1 MISCTFQH
9 LEGIGTKKEHNLWR
23 NGITSW
29 KDLEALQN
37 KQRYLFEDTANES
50 KKLPLHLAQK
60 ALIEEN
66 AEFFAKKLPRREYY
80 RIALSFPEKTL
91 FLDIETT
98 GLSKFYDTITIVGWS
113 MGREYNV
120 FIKGDTD
127 ESLRK
132 AISNAKTI
140 VTFNGSLFDLPF
152 ILWQFENINIPLC
165 HIDLRFLAKRVGLSG
180 GQKAI
185 ENMIGIKR
193 PEGLS
198 NLKSKDAP
206 GLWYKYLWGETSSL
220 KKLIAYNHAD
230 IEGMKAIFDYVIDR
244 ILEKS
249 QAPLNVL
256 SVPRFSEN
264 QSKINW
270 TTKKSNRAEG
280 IYIHPYKG
288 KWGPTI
294 SLKDLSLS
302 SNEINFRVI
311 GIDLSGSEIRPTG
324 WCILENGRAVTKCFK
339 SDDEI
344 IEETIKSRPNLV
356 SIDSP
361 LSLPKGRN
369 TVSDDD
375 PGRNTY
381 GIMRCCERTL
391 KKRGINVYP
400 SLINSMQR
408 LTARGIKFAQHFRSL
423 GIPVI
428 ESYPG
433 AAQDI
438 MGIPRK
444 RASLEFLAK
453 GLGKFGI
460 RGEFIR
466 RPVSHDELDAITSAI
481 VGLFFWSGKFEALG
495 NEDEEYLIIPDI
507 NINPTAWKKRKV
519 IGFSGPIA
527 AGKTTAGCF
536 LRSKEFHYR
545 RFSQVLENLLQDR
558 GIVPSRQALQ
568 EVGEEV
574 NKNQGQRWLCN
585 KLLEMLPDQG
595 DLVIDGLRFPEDHAF
610 LAEKFGP
617 AFLNIYIDAP
627 EEVRLRRY
635 VSQGFDKAEFI
646 NGISHSVEL
655 KVTRLSTLAHIVVEN
670 ISSIKS
676 FEAEITRSVN
686 RTKNTSEESL
696 ACR

>member
-1 MISCTFQH
+1 MLSCTFQH
-9 LEGIGTKKEHNLWR
+9 LKGISTKKENDLWR
-23 NGITSW
+23 RGITSW
-29 KDLEALQN
+29 EKLETLLN
-37 KQRYLFEDTANES
+37 RQRYLFEDTSNGS
-50 KKLPLHLAQK
+50 KKLPLHLAQR
-60 ALIEEN
+60 ALVEEN

-140 VTFNGSLFDLPF
+140 ITFNGSLFDLPF

-165 HIDLRFLAKRVGLSG
+165 HIDLRFLAKRVCLSG

-244 ILEKS
+244 ILEKG

-270 TTKKSNRAEG
+270 TTNKSKFAEG

-294 SLKDLSLS
+294 LLKDLNLS
-302 SNEINFRVI
+302 SNEIDFRVI

-339 SDDEI
+339 SDHEI

-381 GIMRCCERTL
+381 GIMRCCERAL

-444 RASLEFLAK
+444 RASLEFLSK
-453 GLGKFGI
+453 GLKEFGI
-460 RGEFIR
+460 RGKFIR
-466 RPVSHDELDAITSAI
+466 HPVSHDELDAITSAV
-481 VGLFFWSGKFEALG
+481 VGIFFWSGKFEALG

-507 NINPTAWKKRKV
+507 NIDPSAWKKPRV

-527 AGKTTAGCF
+527 AGKTTASYF
-536 LRSKEFHYR
+536 LKSQEFHYG
-545 RFSQVLENLLQDR
+545 RFSQVLESLLQAR
-558 GIVPSRQALQ
+558 GIVPSRQTLQ
-568 EVGEEV
+568 KVGEEV
-574 NKNQGQRWLCN
+574 NKNQGQRWLGN
-585 KLLEMLPDQG
+585 KLLKMLPDQE

-610 LAEKFGP
+610 FVEKFGP
-617 AFLNIYIDAP
+617 AFLHIYIDAP
-627 EEVRLRRY
+627 EDVRLERY
-635 VSQGFDKAEFI
+635 VSQGFERAEFI
-646 NGISHSVEL
+646 NSISHPVES
-655 KVTRLSTLAHIVVEN
+655 KVIKLSTLAHIVMEN
-670 ISSIKS
+670 RNSIKS
-676 FEAEITRSVN
+676 FESDIIRTVN
-686 RTKNTSEESL
+686 GIKNISRGSI